1 MERKDFEIK
10 LVSSLDKVFPNGEP
24 ALLENEGSCLK
35 NERFHFQVCI
45 RSEYA
50 LRLDCK
56 VSAES
61 AFGDKVFVRTVECIP
76 GRYTRRPDG
85 DDWVIFQENKAA
97 AYPDL
102 LMPIHEN
109 GIRLCPQQW
118 QSLWVTVDGGSE
130 ALPAGKY
137 PIRITVSDGNGLFL
151 SAVYTLTVVDALLPP
166 SDLIYTNWLHYDCLC
181 ERYDC
186 EPFSEKFYTVLG
198 SYLSEAVGHGMNMLY
213 VPLFTP
219 PLDTEVGRE
228 RKTVQ
233 LVRVYKN
240 GESFSFDF
248 GELKKFLSFALK
260 KGIRYFEM
268 SHLATQWGGKYCP
281 KIVASEDGNERKIFG
296 WETSSCGREYE
307 AFLRCLLPE
316 LDNFLKREGYAER
329 VYFHIS
335 DEPSEE
341 DNEGYAAAAKIIRQ
355 LLPGYRFMDAMSE
368 PVYYRKGLVDV
379 PVVATNAFSAFK
391 PSPEWTYYCCGQFGN
406 YESNRFFNMPSIRN
420 RILGAQL
427 YETGT
432 KGFLHWGFN
441 FYNSQYSRYPVD
453 PYFQSD
459 ADGGFQS
466 GDSFIVYPGR
476 QGALASLR
484 LEVFFDGLQDVCA
497 LRAAE
502 KKIGREE
509 LLRRLHKIGVS
520 GFTGR
525 IDAVTWLKFRKEI
538 NALLA

>member
-137 PIRITVSDGNGLFL
+137 PIRITVSDGYGLSL

-166 SDLIYTNWLHYDCLC
+166 SDLIYTNWFHYDCLC
-181 ERYDC
+181 ERYNC

-219 PLDTEVGRE
+219 PLDTEVGGERE
-228 RKTVQ
+228 TVQ

-240 GESFSFDF
+240 GGKFCFDF
-248 GELKKFLSFALK
+248 GELKKFLSFASE

-268 SHLATQWGGKYCP
+268 SHLATQWDGKYCP
-281 KIVASEDGNERKIFG
+281 KIVASEDGKERKIFG

-307 AFLRCLLPE
+307 AFLRCFLPE

-341 DNEGYAAAAKIIRQ
+341 NDEGYAAAAKIIRQ

-368 PVYYRKGLVDV
+368 PVYYRNGLVDV

-391 PSPEWTYYCCGQFGN
+391 PSPEWAYYCCGQFGH

-497 LRAAE
+497 LRAVE

-525 IDAVTWLKFRKEI
+525 IDAERWLKFRKEI